1 MGEVPDND
9 NVGVAARLLDAGAI
23 RLEGVFRRRAA
34 ALSLVVFLVGVVGCA
49 QRVEQLA
56 ASVPGVQGRD
66 AERGLLE
73 AP

>member
-9 NVGVAARLLDAGAI
+9 DVGVAARLLDARAI
-23 RLEGVFRRRAA
+23 RLECVFRRRAA
-34 ALSLVVFLVGVVGCA
+34 ALSLVFLLLGVVCRA

-56 ASVPGVQGRD
+56 ASIPGVQGRD
-66 AERGLLE
+66 AKRGLLE